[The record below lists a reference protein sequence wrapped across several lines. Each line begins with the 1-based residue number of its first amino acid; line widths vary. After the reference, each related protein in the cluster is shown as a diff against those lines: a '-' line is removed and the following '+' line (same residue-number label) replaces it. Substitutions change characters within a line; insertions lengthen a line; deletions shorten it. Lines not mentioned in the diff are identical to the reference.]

1 MGLSPIIA
9 LAYRDL
15 MKFVRDPTRI
25 IASLLFPA
33 IFIGV
38 LGGSFQSG
46 LGDTLGYNFLSFVF
60 VGVVAQT
67 LFQSSAMGII
77 SIIEDRQNDFMQEVF
92 VSPISRYSIVLGKI
106 VGETLVSMTQGVAVV
121 LFGLVLGIS
130 ITPSKAL
137 GFLWVGIIICLFGG
151 AFGVLVLSNLK
162 SQRAANQIFP
172 FIMLPQIFLAGVFTP
187 IQNLPWLLDIL
198 SRISPMRYAVDL
210 ARGMFYTNSPEYQSV
225 VLSHPV
231 FNLTVI
237 FGLFAVFVSAGT
249 WLFVR
254 HERGR

>member
-1 MGLSPIIA
+1 MELSPIIA

-25 IASLLFPA
+25 IASLLFPLL
-33 IFIGV
+33 FIGV
-38 LGGSFQSG
+38 LGGSFKSG
-46 LGDTLGYNFLSFVF
+46 LGDTLGYDFMSFVF
-60 VGVVAQT
+60 VGVIAQT

-106 VGETLVSMTQGVAVV
+106 VGETLVSITQGVAVV
-121 LFGLVLGIS
+121 LFGLVLGVS

-137 GFLWVGIIICLFGG
+137 GFLWVGIIICLFGA
-151 AFGVLVLSNLK
+151 AFGVLLLSNLK

-172 FIMLPQIFLAGVFTP
+172 FIMLPQLFLAGVFTP

-225 VLSHPV
+225 VLSHPF

-237 FGLFAVFVSAGT
+237 FISFAVFVSAGT

-254 HERGR
+254 HERDR

>member
-1 MGLSPIIA
+1 MELNAIIA

-15 MKFVRDPTRI
+15 MKFLRDPTRI
-25 IASLLFPA
+25 IASLLFPSV
-33 IFIGV
+33 FIGV
-38 LGGSFQSG
+38 LGGSFQAG
-46 LGDTLGYNFLSFVF
+46 LGTTLGYDFMSYVF
-60 VGVVAQT
+60 VGVIAQT

-77 SIIEDRQNDFMQEVF
+77 SMIEDRQNDFMQEVF

-106 VGETLVSMTQGVAVV
+106 VGETLVSITQGVAVM

-130 ITPSKAL
+130 ITPIKAL
-137 GFLWVGIIICLFGG
+137 GFLWVAIIICLFG
-151 AFGVLVLSNLK
+151 ASFGVIVLSNLK

-172 FIMLPQIFLAGVFTP
+172 FLMLPQIFLAGVFTP
-187 IQNLPWLLDIL
+187 VHNLPWLLDIL

-210 ARGMFYTNSPEYQSV
+210 ARGIFYANSPEYPSV

-231 FNLTVI
+231 LNLTVI
-237 FGLFAVFVSAGT
+237 MVLFTIFVSLGT

-254 HERGR
+254 HEHKR

>member
-1 MGLSPIIA
+1 MTLYIIIYTA
-9 LAYRDL
+9 HAD
-15 MKFVRDPTRI
+15 D
-25 IASLLFPA
+25 
-33 IFIGV
+33 
-38 LGGSFQSG
+38 G
-46 LGDTLGYNFLSFVF
+46 LGDV
-60 VGVVAQT
+60 
-67 LFQSSAMGII
+67 
-77 SIIEDRQNDFMQEVF
+77 R
-92 VSPISRYSIVLGKI
+92 
-106 VGETLVSMTQGVAVV
+106 
-121 LFGLVLGIS
+121 
-130 ITPSKAL
+130 
-137 GFLWVGIIICLFGG
+137 LWVGIIICLFGG